1 MPESVFRCFS
11 NAISTSVVFWR
22 RVTATIFASV
32 AAAFGVSRTIAFV
45 LCRSVFRF
53 NLLMLE
59 SYRVAVQNGRFS
71 HKAVDSGRHYG

>member
-32 AAAFGVSRTIAFV
+32 DAAFGVSRTIAFD
-45 LCRSVFRF
+45 LCRSGFRLD
-53 NLLMLE
+53 LLMMT
-59 SYRVAVQNGRFS
+59 SYRDAVKNGRFL
-71 HKAVDSGRHYG
+71 HEVVDGGRHYG